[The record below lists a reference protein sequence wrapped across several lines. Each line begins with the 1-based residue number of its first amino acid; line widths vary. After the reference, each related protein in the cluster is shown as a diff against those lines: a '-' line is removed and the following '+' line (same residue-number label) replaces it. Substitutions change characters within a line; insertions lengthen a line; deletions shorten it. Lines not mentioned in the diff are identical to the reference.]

1 MRNLRSLLA
10 PFLVC
15 AATAIPSGADPLNEP
30 AAELAR
36 PERSLIS
43 AAVPVNGGIV
53 AVGARGLILRLHGDG
68 WQQAPMPV
76 RRTLTGIAA
85 ASDGRLVAVGH
96 DALVLDS
103 ADAGATWRVVRADPE
118 FDAPLLDLWL
128 GADGQGLAVGAYGL
142 AFATKDHGRT
152 WTRREIDPEEPHF
165 YAVRQAAD
173 GTLFIAG
180 EFGTFLRSRDGGAT
194 WKRLDTGYEGTFF
207 GLRPGRDGRLLLHG
221 LRGRLFE
228 SNDGGETW
236 RSLESGVLASLYDAA
251 YLPDG
256 RAVVVGDAG
265 TVLMEEEAGS
275 GSMGAVPLS
284 RRGAITTVLAAGPDA
299 VLLFGEDGVHR
310 LTLPAAEKA
319 NDEPDR

>member
-1 MRNLRSLLA
+1 MRSLRSFFALL
-10 PFLVC
+10 LIC
-15 AATAIPSGADPLNEP
+15 AAAVPSGADPLNEP
-30 AAELAR
+30 AAELTR
-36 PERSLIS
+36 PERGLIS
-43 AAVPVNGGIV
+43 AAVRVNGGIV
-53 AVGARGLILRLHGDG
+53 AVGARGLILRLDGDG
-68 WQQAPMPV
+68 WRQAPMPV
-76 RRTLTGIAA
+76 RRTLTAIAA
-85 ASDGRLVAVGH
+85 GSDGRLVAVGH
-96 DALVLDS
+96 DALVLES
-103 ADAGATWRVVRADPE
+103 VDAGATWRVVRADPD

-128 GADGQGLAVGAYGL
+128 GADGRGLTVGAYGL
-142 AFATKDHGRT
+142 AFSTEDHGRT
-152 WTRREIDPEEPHF
+152 WARREIDPEEPHF
-165 YAVRQAAD
+165 YAIRQAAD

-194 WKRLDTGYEGTFF
+194 WKRLHTGYEGTFF

-236 RSLESGVLASLYDAA
+236 RSLDSGVTAALYDAV

-275 GSMGAVPLS
+275 GSMWAVPLP
-284 RRGAITTVLAAGPDA
+284 RRGAITTVLVAGPDA

-310 LTLPAAEKA
+310 LILPAAAEA
-319 NDEPDR
+319 GDEPAR